1 MTEEKSELLS
11 QILERYEQIN
21 GRKILENLKKY
32 EFSDDERFASAC
44 LKKAVEYL
52 EKKGGEL
59 TDEEFL
65 ALLIRLTIMYFVEVK
80 HKSNLWYLILSRL
93 LPKGIQTAKMSE
105 VVKKFEEQFIEYMEL
120 LATAEGDEEIRNAV
134 LVFLFKENAEFT
146 LSVIKTIE
154 GKVDSISKIKRR
166 WNDG

>member
-1 MTEEKSELLS
+1 MVEEKSELLS
-11 QILERYEQIN
+11 LILKRYEQIN

-44 LKKAVEYL
+44 LKKAFEYL

-65 ALLIRLTIMYFVEVK
+65 ALLIRLTMMYFVEVK
-80 HKSNLWYLILSRL
+80 RYSNLWYSILSAL
-93 LPKGIQTAKMSE
+93 LPEEIQTAKMSE
-105 VVKKFEEQFIEYMEL
+105 VVRKFEEQFIEHMETI
-120 LATAEGDEEIRNAV
+120 AQIDGDEGIRNAV

-146 LSVIKTIE
+146 LSVLKAIE